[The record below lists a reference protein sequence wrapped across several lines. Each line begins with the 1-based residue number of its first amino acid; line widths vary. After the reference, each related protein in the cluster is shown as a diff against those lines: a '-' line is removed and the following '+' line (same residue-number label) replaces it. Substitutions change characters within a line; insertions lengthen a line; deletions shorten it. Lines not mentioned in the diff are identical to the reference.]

1 MLIVMTDI
9 FELRE
14 KFSHGRLTS
23 PIQHGFRCCLCPHDH
38 GEHSK
43 GNVRRNCF
51 GGIWTKDVVRG
62 GKQRSWGEFASMDD
76 RNRSPK
82 STGVCPCPL
91 TEEQAL
97 APTLERALAKTAAKA
112 RNVAARRKGGRRK
125 R

>member
-1 MLIVMTDI
+1 MFSTMFDI
-9 FELRE
+9 FELRK
-14 KFSHGRLTS
+14 KFSHGRQTS
-23 PIQHGFRCCLCPHDH
+23 PIRPEFRCCLCPHDH

-51 GGIWTKDVVRG
+51 GGIWIKEVVRG
-62 GKQRSWGEFASMDD
+62 GKRRSWGEFASMDD

-82 STGVCPCPL
+82 STGVCPCRL

-97 APTLERALAKTAAKA
+97 APTLERALAKTAAKV
-112 RNVAARRKGGRRK
+112 RDVGVRRKGGRRK